1 MYMSNYFP
9 ACLSLPQTFQP
20 FDKQCIS
27 GNIAVWKMM
36 KTPSWISVLWAS
48 FQKAVTM
55 GLV

>member
-36 KTPSWISVLWAS
+36 KTPSWISVLWVS